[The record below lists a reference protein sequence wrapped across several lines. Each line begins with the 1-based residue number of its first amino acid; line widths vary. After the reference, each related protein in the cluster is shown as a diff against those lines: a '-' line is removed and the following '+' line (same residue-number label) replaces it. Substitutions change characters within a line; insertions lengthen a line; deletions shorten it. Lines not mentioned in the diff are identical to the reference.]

1 MISLPDRSRVLV
13 PGFSDWGAAGSGICL
28 THTTTFMADH
38 LCGTGPFPAIR
49 PGDKPLFESPRSWDV
64 TTGRSGGAGAR
75 RDQPLVEAVGDHGV
89 HAGRHQRAQVIGGV
103 D

>member
-38 LCGTGPFPAIR
+38 LCGTRPFPAIR
-49 PGDKPLFESPRSWDV
+49 HGDRPVS
-64 TTGRSGGAGAR
+64 GAR
-75 RDQPLVEAVGDHGV
+75 FEGPPPNRSADPAAHYGQRLPEPVGDHGV
-89 HAGRHQRAQVIGGV
+89 GSAGHQGPQVVGG
-103 D
+103 